1 MAIFKSAEHLYS
13 VMQVVFERVMAN
25 PTNIE
30 AFTRS
35 NLVVRMRTEDPD
47 AELLLDGRQP
57 PLEVFYGHRPGR
69 ANLEVTLPADL
80 LHSIWLGEESASQ
93 AFFSGRVQT
102 KGNFMKAMQ
111 LIDLFRECERV
122 YPQIAAAQQLG

>member
-13 VMQVVFERVMAN
+13 VMQAVFERVMAN
-25 PTNIE
+25 PTHIE

-35 NLVVRMRTEDPD
+35 NLVVRMRTLEPD
-47 AELLLDGRQP
+47 GELLLDGRQP
-57 PLEVFYGHRPGR
+57 PLEVFYGPRPGR
-69 ANLEVTLPADL
+69 ANLEVTLSADL
-80 LHSIWLGEESASQ
+80 LHAIWLGEESASQ